1 MWNPNPDWIDSFE
14 YVLKKHIRQLPET
27 TEAYHFA
34 KEKHE
39 GQYRS
44 PRKLE
49 VPYFTHPRDVAYT
62 AMLHLYMSMG
72 ICSKLDQ
79 IMAACLLHDVP
90 EDCGVSC
97 AELPVGNETRDV
109 VRLLTKNTT
118 QKRGYN
124 LDDYYEAIRQ
134 DPEASL
140 IKCIDRCCNLREAAM
155 GFRIPK
161 LLNYIRE
168 TEDVFPAL
176 IEKSAGY
183 TFPKILL
190 GQEMFG
196 HIHTIKTLMDR
207 LELRDDTEYFS
218 KQWRPKNDSWN

>member
-1 MWNPNPDWIDSFE
+1 MWNPNPDCIDSFE
-14 YVLKKHIRQLPET
+14 YILKKYTRQLPET
-27 TEAYHFA
+27 TGAYYFA

-62 AMLHLYMSMG
+62 AMLHLYTSMG

-140 IKCIDRCCNLREAAM
+140 IKCIDRCCNLRDAAA

-161 LLNYIRE
+161 LFDYIRE
-168 TEDVFPAL
+168 TGQVFPRL

-183 TFPKILL
+183 TFPKVLL
-190 GQEMFG
+190 GQEMMGYVNTIRNLALRFDMYDDIDYFG
-196 HIHTIKTLMDR
+196 TKRRRKYDLG
-207 LELRDDTEYFS
+207 
-218 KQWRPKNDSWN
+218 N